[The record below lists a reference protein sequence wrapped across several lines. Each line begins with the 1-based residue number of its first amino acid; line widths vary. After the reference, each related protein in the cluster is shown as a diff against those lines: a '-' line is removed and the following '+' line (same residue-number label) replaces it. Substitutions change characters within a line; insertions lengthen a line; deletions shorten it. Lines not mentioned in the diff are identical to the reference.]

1 MKATYKRIT
10 EKLGKKL
17 SDSLSTME
25 MFYIVTFLVLF
36 PLFFQRPDTLIS
48 WIQYISTAMLQ
59 AIALPLL
66 GYTTKKSGESQEK
79 VIMETHDLLMKELQ
93 EAKEHSKEQMEILE
107 EIKQIHKVLL
117 EHDIKDKDI

>member
-1 MKATYKRIT
+1 MKDTYKRIT

-79 VIMETHDLLMKELQ
+79 VIIETHKILIDELKE
-93 EAKEHSKEQMEILE
+93 ARKHSEEQMEILR
-107 EIKQIHKVLL
+107 EIKEIHKVLM